1 MVAREPSILF
11 DPARCVGCVA
21 CSQVCPTKAIR
32 VAAGCAVVKPD
43 LCIDCDACIRACRYD
58 AVQARLSTPA
68 DLARFKYKVAIP
80 SMTLYAQFGPDIH
93 PSQVLH
99 GLTRLGFDQAYDMS
113 WMNEMVAG
121 AIDASFG
128 EMGGPWPKITVTCP
142 AIVRLVQVRYP
153 DLLDNLVQIETPRE
167 LAAKVL
173 RRRVAAEQQL
183 QPQDI
188 GIFFITP
195 CTAIMNS
202 IVAPVGLEQSNLD
215 GAFAISEI
223 CGPLLKAMK
232 LGGAEERDDQIS
244 RAGIRWATSGGEL
257 MGMRNTNTMSVHSLR
272 DVQYVFDHLEAG
284 KFQSV
289 DLIEA
294 YICPD
299 GCISGG
305 LTIEGRYAAGRN
317 LQHIGRRL
325 GTQSLFKEE
334 KVRSLMREHFF
345 DLEEEIKARAV
356 RPVAQDLRRAIALER
371 ERQELL
377 ARLPRKDCAACGAP
391 DCATL
396 AEDVLRDEAKI
407 DDCIF
412 LRLARCEEAAAKRGE
427 GPP

>member
-1 MVAREPSILF
+1 
-11 DPARCVGCVA
+11 
-21 CSQVCPTKAIR
+21 
-32 VAAGCAVVKPD
+32 
-43 LCIDCDACIRACRYD
+43 
-58 AVQARLSTPA
+58 
-68 DLARFKYKVAIP
+68 
-80 SMTLYAQFGPDIH
+80 
-93 PSQVLH
+93 
-99 GLTRLGFDQAYDMS
+99 
-113 WMNEMVAG
+113 MNEMVAG
-121 AIDASFG
+121 AIDASFS
-128 EMGGPWPKITVTCP
+128 EAGGPWPKISVTCP
-142 AIVRLVQVRYP
+142 ALVRLVQVRYP

-244 RAGIRWATSGGEL
+244 RAGIRWAMSGGEL
-257 MGMRNTNTMSVHSLR
+257 MGMRNSNTMSVHSLR
-272 DVQYVFDHLEAG
+272 DVQYVLDHLEAG

-356 RPVAQDLRRAIALER
+356 RPIAQDLRRAIA
-371 ERQELL
+371 QEGLWCL
-377 ARLPRKDCAACGAP
+377 WRS
-391 DCATL
+391 
-396 AEDVLRDEAKI
+396 
-407 DDCIF
+407 
-412 LRLARCEEAAAKRGE
+412 
-427 GPP
+427 